1 MVMGCWTS
9 SCHMESPWLSHC
21 LSSGEIRYALTSGPS
36 ASSLVVLLGTHVCA
50 CHVWARIRAQKPG
63 LAGQREEP
71 RTRKHKFLAE
81 RTTSGRILYRKEHFR
96 ENPLLNSRL
105 SAASLTPQS
114 LGFPSSLQQA
124 LPTFLFSLL
133 LPPLPPLLFPSPSPY
148 IPPSVP
154 ASLPCATLADA
165 CHLPPCRAS
174 ATTGC
179 VWCHALGSEPSPGVP
194 RLYSTPRRV
203 GRTYGSLMGAPA
215 TCVKWSPWH
224 ILAWVSRGPWE
235 Q

>member
-63 LAGQREEP
+63 LAGQRGEEP
-71 RTRKHKFLAE
+71 RTRKQKFLAE

-96 ENPLLNSRL
+96 ENPLLNSRP
-105 SAASLTPQS
+105 SATSLTPQS

-133 LPPLPPLLFPSPSPY
+133 LLSSSSPPLPLPLSLHPSQRSCL
-148 IPPSVP
+148 P
-154 ASLPCATLADA
+154 AL
-165 CHLPPCRAS
+165 CH
-174 ATTGC
+174 
-179 VWCHALGSEPSPGVP
+179 PG
-194 RLYSTPRRV
+194 
-203 GRTYGSLMGAPA
+203 
-215 TCVKWSPWH
+215 
-224 ILAWVSRGPWE
+224 
-235 Q
+235 